1 MIISLAIFFFFSQIA
16 SYTLTAQAVDV
27 TSSDSQFFD
36 SVTVK
41 DAKGQIVDGS
51 KGNEPALTPGD
62 EVILTY
68 EWSLKKIKKHIANR
82 KSMWRYL
89 KALHLIKVQKV
100 RSNLLIRSSAAIKCR
115 RAAAS

>member
-41 DAKGQIVDGS
+41 DAKSQIVDGS
-51 KGNEPALTPGD
+51 KGNEPALTPGM
-62 EVILTY
+62 
-68 EWSLKKIKKHIANR
+68 K
-82 KSMWRYL
+82 
-89 KALHLIKVQKV
+89 
-100 RSNLLIRSSAAIKCR
+100 
-115 RAAAS
+115 